1 MKKLCVLIAIVCAA
15 VVLFASCGKPEKR
28 ITEVELYAEEGLVT
42 IDDGCHL
49 LSTYVGET
57 MEEAVKALAKKA
69 PARYNSEEFRKIVE
83 NYRCFYI
90 PDNGDE
96 IISYSLATSMD
107 DVTVHV
113 NFKHGDGELWV
124 TKCNGDENAKEMK
137 VGSKSIYYSVNE
149 VDGEDIITSIFYRP
163 EGGDIL
169 QIFKVIDSRPD
180 KSIQFTKEEISAL
193 GEDFFN
199 FKSDSLKNYFDEDYF
214 AEKTE

>member
-15 VVLFASCGKPEKR
+15 VVLCASCGKPEKR
-28 ITEVELYAEEGLVT
+28 ITKVELYAEEGLWT

-57 MEEAVKALAKKA
+57 MEEAVEALVKKA
-69 PARYNSEEFRKIVE
+69 PTLYDSEKFRKIVE

-96 IISYSLATSMD
+96 IISYSLATSVD

-124 TKCNGDENAKEMK
+124 AKCKGDENAKEMK
-137 VGSKSIYYSVNE
+137 VGSKSVYYSVNE

-169 QIFKVIDSRPD
+169 QIFKVNSSMPD
-180 KSIQFTKEEISAL
+180 KSVQFTKEEISAL

-199 FKSDSLKNYFDEDYF
+199 FKPEALKDYFGEDYI
-214 AEKTE
+214 AVKTE

>member
-15 VVLFASCGKPEKR
+15 VVLCASCGKPEKR
-28 ITEVELYAEEGLVT
+28 ITKVELYAEESLVT
-42 IDDGCHL
+42 IDDACHL

-57 MEEAVKALAKKA
+57 MEEAVEALVKKA
-69 PARYNSEEFRKIVE
+69 PTLYDSEKFRKIVE

-96 IISYSLATSMD
+96 IISYNLATGMD
-107 DVTVHV
+107 YVLVRVD
-113 NFKHGDGELWV
+113 FKHGDSELWV
-124 TKCNGDENAKEMK
+124 TKCSGDENAKEMK
-137 VGSKSIYYSVNE
+137 VGSKSVYYSVNE

-169 QIFKVIDSRPD
+169 QICKITDYKSD

-199 FKSDSLKNYFDEDYF
+199 FKSLNLIDYFGEDYISGQ
-214 AEKTE
+214 TE